1 MNKSDLWSCIAD
13 KSGAEKYKQYF
24 RDHKICFEP
33 SEYGENIYISLL
45 ASDEEAAAFNEWI
58 EEDLMPGSVS

>member
-1 MNKSDLWSCIAD
+1 MSKKWWNCVVDRETSD
-13 KSGAEKYKQYF
+13 KYKAYL
-24 RDHKICFEP
+24 RERGIYFEP

-58 EEDLMPGSVS
+58 EKELMPGSVS